1 MGKYKAKELKSLSQF
16 VKKKH
21 KNISNDRKKL
31 KEINSMNG
39 KIWEMGKMVM
49 GPKHKPAERTTIYEP
64 TTQDLLTDEKKIF
77 DATLKYIVGAS
88 NGTKNMDENHGNPK

>member
-39 KIWEMGKMVM
+39 KIREMGKMVVR
-49 GPKHKPAERTTIYEP
+49 PKRKPAE
-64 TTQDLLTDEKKIF
+64 
-77 DATLKYIVGAS
+77 
-88 NGTKNMDENHGNPK
+88 